1 VVTEFLNYSPETV
14 SFYDFAPNGRFF
26 YAQTATGLNQVRL
39 NQFDLSLPIDQ
50 IIPQVFFV
58 NQPIFAAYSDI
69 QTTPAGEILLAGVF
83 SGTLDRISFPNLNG
97 SDMQLEYTVLFD
109 TGFLNGFGNYY
120 HAYSQEQIFIEGPVS
135 TCKGSETIYQ
145 IAGCP
150 EGTIEWSILPE
161 VNFTQID
168 GQMHIEF
175 PEPGL
180 YMLEVSLQT
189 ECGLLRG
196 EMNVSVTD
204 AIEPNLGPDMNICVG
219 ENLNFTPGAG
229 YTSYLW
235 NNGSEEESISVS
247 LPGTYSVEVINAE
260 GCNYSDQVEVGQIIT
275 GDIDLGP
282 DFDFCDTVMV
292 LNAGNDFLN
301 YTWQDGITGSTYTV
315 FEPGTYSVTA
325 SIPCEAFDEV
335 VVVDCTIGISEY
347 ENDVISV
354 YPNPAEESI
363 FIELHDLP
371 FSQGSFSIFD
381 ATGRSVRHGIIISHL
396 TRLEIGLL
404 ASGIYTLQIQ
414 LDDRESVVE
423 LLVK

>member
-1 VVTEFLNYSPETV
+1 
-14 SFYDFAPNGRFF
+14 
-26 YAQTATGLNQVRL
+26 
-39 NQFDLSLPIDQ
+39 
-50 IIPQVFFV
+50 
-58 NQPIFAAYSDI
+58 
-69 QTTPAGEILLAGVF
+69 
-83 SGTLDRISFPNLNG
+83 
-97 SDMQLEYTVLFD
+97 
-109 TGFLNGFGNYY
+109 
-120 HAYSQEQIFIEGPVS
+120 
-135 TCKGSETIYQ
+135 
-145 IAGCP
+145 
-150 EGTIEWSILPE
+150 
-161 VNFTQID
+161 
-168 GQMHIEF
+168 
-175 PEPGL
+175 
-180 YMLEVSLQT
+180 
-189 ECGLLRG
+189 
-196 EMNVSVTD
+196 MNVSVTD